1 MNNNLLLL
9 GLLFG
14 ALFFLRRP
22 NATAQQLAQP
32 SDLGRIGYMG
42 GQGTGYG
49 IDVWGDEGQYA

>member
-14 ALFFLRRP
+14 ALLFLRRP
-22 NATAQQLAQP
+22 NARAQQLAQP

-42 GQGTGYG
+42 GEGTGYG
-49 IDVWGDEGQYA
+49 IDVWGDEG